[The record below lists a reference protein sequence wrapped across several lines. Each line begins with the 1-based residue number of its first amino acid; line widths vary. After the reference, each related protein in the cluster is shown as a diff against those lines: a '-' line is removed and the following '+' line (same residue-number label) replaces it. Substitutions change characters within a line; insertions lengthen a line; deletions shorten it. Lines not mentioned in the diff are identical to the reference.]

1 MQQSALTGSRLS
13 DGAMPFATISGSDDT
28 MIKQIIGFALL
39 ILCLAAVGLPAAG
52 AQTPSLAPLT
62 APDPKV
68 LQLSQAIMC
77 ETIENFKPVNRS
89 VVFPVSQGTV
99 MCFTDFDVVAHE
111 TEIYHLW
118 INRDTLVYRKRL
130 ILKPPRWASV
140 SSIKLREA
148 DKGPWRVEIRDVEGR
163 LLTTLRFS
171 ITD

>member
-1 MQQSALTGSRLS
+1 
-13 DGAMPFATISGSDDT
+13 
-28 MIKQIIGFALL
+28 MIKHLLSFAVLM
-39 ILCLAAVGLPAAG
+39 LCLG
-52 AQTPSLAPLT
+52 AIRSPVAQAKATPLVPLAD
-62 APDPKV
+62 PDPQV
-68 LQLSQAIMC
+68 LNLSQAIMC

-148 DKGPWRVEIRDVEGR
+148 DKGPWRVEIRDAQGR

>member
-1 MQQSALTGSRLS
+1 
-13 DGAMPFATISGSDDT
+13 
-28 MIKQIIGFALL
+28 MIKKSLGFVLMM
-39 ILCLAAVGLPAAG
+39 LCLAAIHPPAAG
-52 AQTPSLAPLT
+52 AQAPSLAPLT
-62 APDPKV
+62 APDQKV
-68 LQLSQAIMC
+68 LHMAQAIMC

-89 VVFPVSQGTV
+89 VVFPVSHGTV

-148 DKGPWRVEIRDVEGR
+148 DKGPWRVEIRDAEGR
-163 LLTTLRFS
+163 LLATLRFS